1 MSCLI
6 SCSDPI
12 VKCQT
17 INCENYLQCPPE
29 VNFMLVRYEEKYE
42 LGNWCAVTE
51 VRFDYTRFIFINNF
65 ALRCFKFR
73 ELTVLFSAKKGTMIF
88 F

>member
-1 MSCLI
+1 M
-6 SCSDPI
+6 
-12 VKCQT
+12 KCQT

-51 VRFDYTRFIFINNF
+51 VRFDYTRFIFTNNF
-65 ALRCFKFR
+65 AVSQVSQVQR
-73 ELTVLFSAKKGTMIF
+73 TDSVVLHGLSKIRGLWFLSFG
-88 F
+88 